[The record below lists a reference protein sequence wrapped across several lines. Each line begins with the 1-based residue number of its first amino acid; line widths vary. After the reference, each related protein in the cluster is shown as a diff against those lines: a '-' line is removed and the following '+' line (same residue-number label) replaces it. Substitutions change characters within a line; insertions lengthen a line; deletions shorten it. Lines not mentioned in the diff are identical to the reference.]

1 MVVLTDV
8 IFFRMAPP
16 TRQNLDRN
24 EGEQANPPPPPPP
37 PPPEAWKA
45 LLAAT
50 NANTQMLIQLMQKHS
65 QGQGNQGNQGQG
77 QFNNQ
82 PQFAT
87 LNQFLA
93 NQPKTFNACVEAM
106 DADDWL
112 VDINKHFE
120 CSNVRPEDYV
130 KFASF
135 QLKDQAANWYQQYK
149 IPEGVE

>member
-16 TRQNLDRN
+16 TRNNPDRN
-24 EGEQANPPPPPPP
+24 DGEQSNP
-37 PPPEAWKA
+37 PPPEAWQA
-45 LLAAT
+45 LMAAT
-50 NANTQMLIQLMQKHS
+50 NTNTQMLIQLMQERN

-77 QFNNQ
+77 NNNNQ
-82 PQFAT
+82 PLFAT

-93 NQPKTFNACVEAM
+93 NQPKSFSACVEAM
-106 DADDWL
+106 DADNWL

-130 KFASF
+130 KFASC
-135 QLKDQAANWYQQYK
+135 QLKRPGSRLVAAVQRFQR
-149 IPEGVE
+149 G